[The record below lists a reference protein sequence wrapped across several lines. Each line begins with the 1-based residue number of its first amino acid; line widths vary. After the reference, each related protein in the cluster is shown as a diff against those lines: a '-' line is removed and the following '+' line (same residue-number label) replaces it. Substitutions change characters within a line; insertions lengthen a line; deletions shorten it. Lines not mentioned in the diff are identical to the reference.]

1 MFSMIFVR
9 MGLSLAWQNGSQNSS
24 FLTTL
29 RCNRP
34 LAAPDPP
41 QSHFMRPVR
50 VNITTSVDESQSEG
64 IILVRSQSN
73 YKSNSLTGDSV
84 YSSLFID
91 PQSFVNLLLSLKA
104 NLRVPILG
112 CGGTLS
118 GRDIS
123 TFPSRHYSSNIST
136 RPFQRRQ
143 VSRRSFRCSF
153 LASTRRRVVFH
164 HLKFAFQVVHLM
176 RDLPKLLRIL
186 LRSYPFGWRSAISAE

>member
-9 MGLSLAWQNGSQNSS
+9 MGLSLAWKNGNQNGS

-34 LAAPDPP
+34 LVAPDPP
-41 QSHFMRPVR
+41 QSHFIQPVR

-84 YSSLFID
+84 YDSLFID
-91 PQSFVNLLLSLKA
+91 PQSFVNLLLSLKDKMI
-104 NLRVPILG
+104 VPMSG
-112 CGGTLS
+112 CGGTLG

-123 TFPSRHYSSNIST
+123 TFPSRHYSSRIST
-136 RPFQRRQ
+136 NPLQRRQ

-164 HLKFAFQVVHLM
+164 HLKFSFQVVHM
-176 RDLPKLLRIL
+176 RRDLPKLLRVL
-186 LRSYPFGWRSAISAE
+186 LRSYPFGWGSAISAE

>member
-9 MGLSLAWQNGSQNSS
+9 MGLSLAWQNGSQNDF

-41 QSHFMRPVR
+41 QSHFMLPVR
-50 VNITTSVDESQSEG
+50 LNITTSVDESQSEG

-73 YKSNSLTGDSV
+73 YKNNSLTGDSV
-84 YSSLFID
+84 YDSLFID
-91 PQSFVNLLLSLKA
+91 PQSFVNLLLSLKDKMI
-104 NLRVPILG
+104 LPVPG

-118 GRDIS
+118 GREIS

-143 VSRRSFRCSF
+143 VSRRSF
-153 LASTRRRVVFH
+153 
-164 HLKFAFQVVHLM
+164 
-176 RDLPKLLRIL
+176 
-186 LRSYPFGWRSAISAE
+186 

>member
-9 MGLSLAWQNGSQNSS
+9 MGLSLALQNGSQNGS

-64 IILVRSQSN
+64 IILVRNQSN
-73 YKSNSLTGDSV
+73 YKSNSLTGDSE
-84 YSSLFID
+84 YDLLFID
-91 PQSFVNLLLSLKA
+91 PQSFVNLLLSLKDKMI
-104 NLRVPILG
+104 VPKPG
-112 CGGTLS
+112 CGDTLS

-136 RPFQRRQ
+136 RPFQRRRI
-143 VSRRSFRCSF
+143 SRRSF
-153 LASTRRRVVFH
+153 
-164 HLKFAFQVVHLM
+164 
-176 RDLPKLLRIL
+176 
-186 LRSYPFGWRSAISAE
+186 

>member
-9 MGLSLAWQNGSQNSS
+9 MGLSLAWQNGSQNDS
-24 FLTTL
+24 FLMTL
-29 RCNRP
+29 RCNRQP
-34 LAAPDPP
+34 VAPDQPH
-41 QSHFMRPVR
+41 SHFMQPVR

-84 YSSLFID
+84 YDSLFID
-91 PQSFVNLLLSLKA
+91 PQSFVNLLLSLKD

-118 GRDIS
+118 ERDIS
-123 TFPSRHYSSNIST
+123 TFPNRHYSSRIPA

-143 VSRRSFRCSF
+143 VSRRSF
-153 LASTRRRVVFH
+153 
-164 HLKFAFQVVHLM
+164 
-176 RDLPKLLRIL
+176 
-186 LRSYPFGWRSAISAE
+186 

>member
-1 MFSMIFVR
+1 MFSMIVVR
-9 MGLSLAWQNGSQNSS
+9 MGLSLAWQNGSQNGS

-29 RCNRP
+29 RCNRQP
-34 LAAPDPP
+34 VAPDPP
-41 QSHFMRPVR
+41 QSHFMQPVK

-84 YSSLFID
+84 YDSLLID
-91 PQSFVNLLLSLKA
+91 PQSFVYLLLSLKDKM
-104 NLRVPILG
+104 ILPMPG

-123 TFPSRHYSSNIST
+123 TFPSRHYSSRIST
-136 RPFQRRQ
+136 HPFQRRQ

-153 LASTRRRVVFH
+153 LASTRRRVVFRR
-164 HLKFAFQVVHLM
+164 LKF
-176 RDLPKLLRIL
+176 
-186 LRSYPFGWRSAISAE
+186 SS

>member
-1 MFSMIFVR
+1 MIFVW

-41 QSHFMRPVR
+41 QSHFMLPVR

-73 YKSNSLTGDSV
+73 NKNNSLTGDSV
-84 YSSLFID
+84 YDSLFIG
-91 PQSFVNLLLSLKA
+91 PQSFVNPLLSLKDKMI
-104 NLRVPILG
+104 VPMPG

-118 GRDIS
+118 RRDIS
-123 TFPSRHYSSNIST
+123 TFPSRIST
-136 RPFQRRQ
+136 RPFQRQQ

-164 HLKFAFQVVHLM
+164 SLS
-176 RDLPKLLRIL
+176 
-186 LRSYPFGWRSAISAE
+186 RSYI